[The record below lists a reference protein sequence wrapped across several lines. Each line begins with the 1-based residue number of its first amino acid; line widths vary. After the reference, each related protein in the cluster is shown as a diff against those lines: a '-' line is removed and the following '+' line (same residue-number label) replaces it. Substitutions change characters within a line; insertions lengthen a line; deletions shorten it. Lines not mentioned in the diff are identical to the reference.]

1 MLPKKPRKARALTRS
16 ERLIVDIM
24 KKIIASKPIKRLKR
38 LLTSGNLWLYILSL
52 AKQKEIYAYELDSE
66 IEKEFF
72 FRPNKIMVYVVLY
85 KIENEGLIE
94 SKYKKRRKYYR
105 ITKKGRETLDLA
117 REYFTILSG
126 KL

>member
-1 MLPKKPRKARALTRS
+1 
-16 ERLIVDIM
+16 M
-24 KKIIASKPIKRLKR
+24 KQILASKPIKRLKR

-72 FRPNKIMVYVVLY
+72 FRPNKIMIYVVLY

-94 SKYKKRRKYYR
+94 SKYKKRRKYYK

>member
-1 MLPKKPRKARALTRS
+1 
-16 ERLIVDIM
+16 M
-24 KKIIASKPIKRLKR
+24 KQILSSKPIKRLKK

-52 AKQKEIYAYELDSE
+52 IKQKGKIYAYELDKE

-72 FRPNKIMVYVVLY
+72 FKPNKVMIYIVLY

-94 SKYKKRRKYYR
+94 SEYKERRKYYKL
-105 ITKKGRETLDLA
+105 TKKGTETLELA
-117 REYFTILSG
+117 KEYFQILSN

>member
-1 MLPKKPRKARALTRS
+1 
-16 ERLIVDIM
+16 M

-52 AKQKEIYAYELDSE
+52 AKQREIYAYELDKE

-72 FRPNKIMVYVVLY
+72 FKPNKIMVYVVLY

-94 SKYKKRRKYYR
+94 STYKERRKYYK